1 MIKRHQYDPVW
12 DTCTHEIDLDL
23 SAQPQTGRLHS
34 SGHQNYDVSR
44 CQLKK
49 KTVVTGSRIRQVSL
63 GPDFKLWSLWDLKE
77 FTFIFSTELIT
88 MAVIDIR
95 KMGRASPS
103 RCPGRVEASRLQDTH
118 SLRPFS
124 AEETLLTA
132 LYTLTRQVAIFWE
145 DTSLTWENFTRTNTV
160 SCPAA
165 GNHRTKCLLQLN
177 PPLALIIFFKEKPL
191 MCSHLGFKYRK
202 CNFHQIHVP
211 PLMAS
216 TSELERRSKSL
227 GTR

>member
-1 MIKRHQYDPVW
+1 MRPRRSYFYFLNWTDH
-12 DTCTHEIDLDL
+12 
-23 SAQPQTGRLHS
+23 
-34 SGHQNYDVSR
+34 N
-44 CQLKK
+44 
-49 KTVVTGSRIRQVSL
+49 
-63 GPDFKLWSLWDLKE
+63 
-77 FTFIFSTELIT
+77 
-88 MAVIDIR
+88 AVIDIR
-95 KMGRASPS
+95 EIGRASPS
-103 RCPGRVEASRLQDTH
+103 RCPGKVEASRLQDTP

-132 LYTLTRQVAIFWE
+132 LCTLTREVAIFW
-145 DTSLTWENFTRTNTV
+145 DSSLTWENFTRTNTV

-191 MCSHLGFKYRK
+191 TCSHLCFKYKK

-227 GTR
+227 GTCQLFLNIDHVPGAIDLSYLCYSRQSEGEWWQQGVQW